1 MHQLLRIPTKLNC
14 FGWSGQGE
22 GEEAA
27 IRPCRQQCWLHV
39 HFLWAPVLHD
49 PVRIGEVS
57 GSNPAPFA
65 ASQALRPGR
74 RLGTSQIHATAS
86 RIWSNMGISVGQLLP
101 DHRNDRQ
108 HGRAVLLGSLSGC
121 SRFGVLFDS
130 PHSVLFVVPPVLE
143 LPLPG
148 QLKKAWV
155 EDPGCFRHPV
165 PSLARTDLLDTCKAL
180 IGVRAMMK
188 KIVDECATAKLPEFS
203 KVSMKFLEPKMVEDK
218 LHWVTDAYLGKS
230 SSEVDVLENLKQWL
244 ELRHLGVM
252 YAVTATQDDIN
263 NQWSDSRV
271 QNIVSAPLQ
280 KTLGLNGCLLQAW
293 ACFLAVLMDFL
304 ADGSQGSVRST
315 RRRCRRQCQ
324 TPRRGQQCKPPLQT
338 LSGTKSLTPRRLRG
352 PGDSRLRAR
361 TASWIRP
368 RPRSRDTP
376 SFASA
381 TSRTQHPWRLPF
393 KGCWDAAILLPLP
406 VPTKTSSLAKDHPPA
421 HPAGSGRPAVQSLGR

>member
-1 MHQLLRIPTKLNC
+1 
-14 FGWSGQGE
+14 
-22 GEEAA
+22 
-27 IRPCRQQCWLHV
+27 
-39 HFLWAPVLHD
+39 
-49 PVRIGEVS
+49 
-57 GSNPAPFA
+57 
-65 ASQALRPGR
+65 
-74 RLGTSQIHATAS
+74 
-86 RIWSNMGISVGQLLP
+86 MGISVGQLLP

-165 PSLARTDLLDTCKAL
+165 PSLARTDLLDTCKTL

-324 TPRRGQQCKPPLQT
+324 TEGAAVQATAADSEWDKEPDPKMPERPRRQSLEGKDSILDKAKVEIQRY
-338 LSGTKSLTPRRLRG
+338 TKFCICDIS
-352 PGDSRLRAR
+352 
-361 TASWIRP
+361 
-368 RPRSRDTP
+368 
-376 SFASA
+376 
-381 TSRTQHPWRLPF
+381 
-393 KGCWDAAILLPLP
+393 DAASMEAALQGMLGCSD
-406 VPTKTSSLAKDHPPA
+406 SSAAACTHKNLKP
-421 HPAGSGRPAVQSLGR
+421 G